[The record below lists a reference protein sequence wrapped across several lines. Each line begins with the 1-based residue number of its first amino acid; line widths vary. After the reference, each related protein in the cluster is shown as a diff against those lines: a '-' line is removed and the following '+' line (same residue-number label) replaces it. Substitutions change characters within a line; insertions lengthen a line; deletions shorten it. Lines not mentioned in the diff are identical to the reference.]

1 MKPASPSYL
10 RTFEKKQTASP
21 IFYKA
26 LYYNQL
32 QFPSFWFSVLRQT
45 ENQSQ
50 ANDFPFS
57 AKRFFIL
64 SRTEKGVLQ
73 SLHPVPVSGKTIAK
87 KGDGFAR
94 SHPLQVP
101 EKISTVHSYETDF
114 RLCLHTV
121 QPSCDG

>member
-1 MKPASPSYL
+1 MRPPQTQIHPLCSIAFQRREKTLIVNHLQPAS
-10 RTFEKKQTASP
+10 T
-21 IFYKA
+21 ICG
-26 LYYNQL
+26 
-32 QFPSFWFSVLRQT
+32 
-45 ENQSQ
+45 
-50 ANDFPFS
+50 
-57 AKRFFIL
+57 KRFFIL

-101 EKISTVHSYETDF
+101 EKISTVHSYATDF

>member
-1 MKPASPSYL
+1 MSATNATLLYIGAKLYPKP
-10 RTFEKKQTASP
+10 P
-21 IFYKA
+21 IDSA
-26 LYYNQL
+26 
-32 QFPSFWFSVLRQT
+32 P
-45 ENQSQ
+45 
-50 ANDFPFS
+50 NDFPFS

-101 EKISTVHSYETDF
+101 EKISTVHSYATDF

>member
-1 MKPASPSYL
+1 ML
-10 RTFEKKQTASP
+10 TDFNGL
-21 IFYKA
+21 FMNV
-26 LYYNQL
+26 LC
-32 QFPSFWFSVLRQT
+32 FSLISDFFLRQT

-101 EKISTVHSYETDF
+101 EKISTVHSYATDF